1 MSLGDPVFQPVSRV
15 VDDHTELK
23 GVAKDF
29 ADQLGAA
36 YGARRDHGIVVEWS
50 FIERVIPDNS
60 EGGVW

>member
-1 MSLGDPVFQPVSRV
+1 MTDVVFQPVERV
-15 VDDHTELK
+15 VDDHTELN

-36 YGARRDHGIVVEWS
+36 YGARRD
-50 FIERVIPDNS
+50 FKDNS